1 MPGDRTITIR
11 PATSAERRRRSR
23 RGCIRTVGETLS
35 DGVADFD
42 LCVACGDESPESR
55 QRWEQRSEALAAWL
69 LSRWREQ
76 HGQEG
81 RN

>member
-1 MPGDRTITIR
+1 MPVTEDAV
-11 PATSAERRRRSR
+11 PKVVE
-23 RGCIRTVGETLS
+23 CVGGYELRI
-35 DGVADFD
+35 
-42 LCVACGDESPESR
+42 ACADESPESC

-69 LSRWREQ
+69 LSRWREP

>member
-1 MPGDRTITIR
+1 MPVTEDTV
-11 PATSAERRRRSR
+11 PKVVE
-23 RGCIRTVGETLS
+23 CVGEY
-35 DGVADFD
+35 D
-42 LCVACGDESPESR
+42 LRIVLADESPESR

-69 LSRWREQ
+69 LSRWREE